1 MRLRAVS
8 LGLCVLLM
16 SACALKGQK
25 PAESAADS
33 AATGGESTLAQ
44 APVPVLTE
52 NEVINSVDAE
62 PPPRAE
68 PKPERE
74 RELAAPSLDPLSIE
88 ERLRAQDGDAAPA
101 RSSKA
106 ASKATPRPSLTP
118 PEPKGPV
125 APMAGRV
132 GVMNLIGNELK
143 HVHSS
148 TFGGHERAFNV
159 QYDFG
164 GYVMEELRK
173 ALLTKT
179 PYQPVV
185 VNSTGALRKA
195 AHEWQGT
202 WDGERFSDVYQR
214 EFDGIIKQ
222 NQLAMLIIVSYPPMK
237 DGQFLSGTELIGSG
251 MYTRSVLGGTKVA
264 VFSSLQFYRLVGVP
278 AKLVMP
284 IAPADDRG
292 LGDLPN
298 VKLPD
303 DLEEL
308 APRYLVP
315 VYEPLRTIV
324 KNKIHGLVSLPR
336 KLGH

>member
-16 SACALKGQK
+16 SACALKGKK
-25 PAESAADS
+25 PAESANDS
-33 AATGGESTLAQ
+33 TATAGESTLAQ

-52 NEVINSVDAE
+52 AEVINSVDAE

-68 PKPERE
+68 TKPERE
-74 RELAAPSLDPLSIE
+74 RELPAASIDPLSIE

-101 RSSKA
+101 RSS
-106 ASKATPRPSLTP
+106 SKVKSTPRPSLTP
-118 PEPKGPV
+118 PEPKGPI

-143 HVHSS
+143 HVHAG
-148 TFGGHERAFNV
+148 TFGGSERAFNV

-202 WDGERFSDVYQR
+202 WDGERFGDVYQR

-251 MYTRSVLGGTKVA
+251 MYTRSVLGSTKVA

>member
-1 MRLRAVS
+1 MRLRAVY
-8 LGLCVLLM
+8 LGMLLLLL
-16 SACALKGQK
+16 SACASRGEK
-25 PAESAADS
+25 SADKDDASVAS
-33 AATGGESTLAQ
+33 AGGEPGLTA
-44 APVPVLTE
+44 APVPALIE

-62 PPPRAE
+62 PPPLPEMQAE
-68 PKPERE
+68 KERVKT
-74 RELAAPSLDPLSIE
+74 RTSLDPISAE
-88 ERLRAQDGDAAPA
+88 ERVIGQDPRKGPSRTA
-101 RSSKA
+101 KA
-106 ASKATPRPSLTP
+106 ESAPRPSLKP
-118 PEPKGPV
+118 EEPKGPV

-132 GVMNLIGNELK
+132 GIMNLLGNELK
-143 HVHSS
+143 HVHAG
-148 TFGGHERAFNV
+148 TIGGSERAFNV

-173 ALLTKT
+173 ALLSKT

-202 WDGERFSDVYQR
+202 WNGERFADVFQR

-237 DGQFLSGTELIGSG
+237 DGQFMSGTELIGSG
-251 MYTRSVLGGTKVA
+251 MYTRSFLGSTKVA

-303 DLEEL
+303 DLEDL